1 MEKSTGFL
9 YPKIS
14 VFFCP
19 KIHGIKSVSTGVPLI
34 NTGFFCGKIPVFFC
48 GKIHEIIAPK
58 NLHIFTRVHWRA
70 INIPRPKNAGFLRLK
85 NRCP

>member
-19 KIHGIKSVSTGVPLI
+19 KIHRIKSVSTGVPLI
-34 NTGFFCGKIPVFFC
+34 NIGFFC